1 MPIRYL
7 RGLLRD
13 QRGMETLEYAL
24 LAGVI
29 ALAALL
35 IYLNSGWQGSLQSR
49 LTNSAAATD
58 TAQASPG
65 NGNPGNGNP
74 GNGNPGNGNPG
85 NGNPGNG
92 NPPCGTPPCG
102 NGKESK

>member
-1 MPIRYL
+1 MPKRSL

-24 LAGVI
+24 IAGLMALVVI
-29 ALAALL
+29 L
-35 IYLNSGWQGSLQSR
+35 IYTNSGWRGSLQNR
-49 LTNSAAATD
+49 LTTSASAVAT
-58 TAQASPG
+58 TQ
-65 NGNPGNGNP
+65 GNPGNGNP

-85 NGNPGNG
+85 GGNPGNG

-102 NGKESK
+102 NGKGKQ